1 MLNPA
6 RANEF
11 SALSLAAMAG
21 HFEVCQYL
29 IDNLDDKNPKEK
41 DGNTV
46 LLSVALAGHL
56 HIYKYIH
63 RYYSPTD
70 KLQGKIG
77 HKKKATTEGRGG
89 QRHGA
94 PGDLWDRYKA
104 DRLPI
109 NYNVWSIT
117 KRISQHKVWEGG
129 GLLHQLDRPLID
141 NRVGSNKKKV
151 Q

>member
-1 MLNPA
+1 MYTLRPIVH
-6 RANEF
+6 RTITHIIE
-11 SALSLAAMAG
+11 
-21 HFEVCQYL
+21 H
-29 IDNLDDKNPKEK
+29 KKEITTQ
-41 DGNTV
+41 GIHP
-46 LLSVALAGHL
+46 GHL

-141 NRVGSNKKKV
+141 NRVGSNKRKYNTSQV
-151 Q
+151 